1 MENLREIYEKRVT
14 DFSVNATA
22 LQSKYMRFSLIR
34 LVTFIVALA
43 VIILLFT
50 VHVGLGVA
58 GIVIFLLAFSRF
70 ITWHNAVKRDQELNE
85 NLVIINQKELSF
97 LDEDYSVFDGG
108 KRYVNPE
115 HPYTTDLDIFG
126 EHSYFQSTNRTAS
139 AIGHERLA
147 DYLRYPVDF
156 EEVTRRQISLKEL
169 KDKMIW
175 RQEFQAVGLA
185 TEDDI
190 THVEELKK
198 WLHEEP
204 YISNNSLWKT
214 LILITPF
221 LALGGLILWITLIP
235 WYAFILF
242 FLPAGYALKQ
252 TVERIN
258 ITHQQ
263 TNKAAKIL
271 AGYAK
276 MIQHI
281 EKQEFSA
288 PKLKELHDIFFLD
301 NKSASEQI
309 SKLSYII
316 SQLNLRNN
324 FFAIFFNFSVLWD
337 LKQVKKLE
345 EWRSAQKV
353 LLPKWFEALAE
364 FEALNSLATAYYN
377 NPDWTFPEINKA
389 AIVRA
394 EELGHPLIPK
404 AKRINNDISIPT
416 KGHLKLVTGSNM
428 AGKSTFMRTVGLNIV
443 LAQIGAPVAAK
454 KLSLPPLK
462 VYTSMRTEDALHEST
477 SSFYAEL
484 KRLKFII
491 AAVESGENIFF
502 LLDEILKGTNSRD
515 RHTGSKA
522 LIRQLIE
529 AKGSGIIATHDLDLG
544 VLEKQYDGAVE
555 NLRIEVQIHDGKLFF
570 DYKVKP
576 GVSESFNATILMSQ
590 MGIRIPKD
598 EI

>member
-1 MENLREIYEKRVT
+1 MENLREIYEKRVA
-14 DFSVNATA
+14 DFSANATT
-22 LQSKYMRFSLIR
+22 LQSKYVRFSLIR
-34 LVTFIVALA
+34 LVTFIIALA

-50 VHVGLGVA
+50 IHVGLGVA

-70 ITWHNAVKRDQELNE
+70 ITWHNAVKREQELNE
-85 NLVIINQKELSF
+85 NLVIINQKEISF

-108 KRYVNPE
+108 KRYVNAE

-147 DYLRYPVDF
+147 DYLRYPTDF
-156 EEVTRRQISLKEL
+156 EEITRRQISLAEL
-169 KDKMIW
+169 KDKMVW

-190 THVEELKK
+190 THVDKLKK

-204 YISNNSLWKT
+204 YISNNSLWKI
-214 LILITPF
+214 LILIAPF
-221 LALGGLILWITLIP
+221 LALGGLILWLTVIP
-235 WYAFILF
+235 WYVMILF
-242 FLPAGYALKQ
+242 FLPAAYALKQ
-252 TVERIN
+252 TVDRIN
-258 ITHQQ
+258 VTHKQ
-263 TNKAAKIL
+263 TNKAEKIL
-271 AGYAK
+271 AGYAA

-288 PKLKELHDIFFLD
+288 PKLRELRDVFFLE

-309 SKLSYII
+309 SELSYII

-337 LKQVKKLE
+337 LKQVKRLE
-345 EWRSAQKV
+345 RWRETQNI

-377 NPDWTFPEINKA
+377 NPDWTFPEVNKA

-443 LAQIGAPVAAK
+443 LAQIGAPVCAK

-491 AAVESGENIFF
+491 TAVESGENIFF

-544 VLEKQYDGAVE
+544 VLEKEYGGAVE

-576 GVSESFNATILMSQ
+576 GVSESFNATILMQQ
-590 MGIRIPKD
+590 MGIRIPAD

>member
-1 MENLREIYEKRVT
+1 MYNIFLIYHFKEALEIYEKRVA
-14 DFSVNATA
+14 DFSANATV
-22 LQSKYMRFSLIR
+22 LQSKYVRFSLIR

-43 VIILLFT
+43 LIILLFT

-58 GIVIFLLAFSRF
+58 GIVIFLLGFSRF
-70 ITWHNAVKRDQELNE
+70 ITWHNGVKREQELNE
-85 NLVIINQKELSF
+85 NLVIINQKEISF

-147 DYLRYPVDF
+147 DYLRYPTDF
-156 EEVTRRQISLKEL
+156 EEVLRRQKSLEEL

-214 LILITPF
+214 LII
-221 LALGGLILWITLIP
+221 LAPVLAIASLVLWLTLLP
-235 WYAFILF
+235 WYVIILF

-258 ITHQQ
+258 LTHQK
-263 TNKAAKIL
+263 TNKAEKIL
-271 AGYAK
+271 AGYAA

-288 PKLKELHDIFFLD
+288 PKLKGLRDVFFLE

-309 SKLSYII
+309 SQLSYII
-316 SQLNLRNN
+316 SQLNLRYN

-345 EWRSAQKV
+345 EWREAQNV

-364 FEALNSLATAYYN
+364 FEALNS
-377 NPDWTFPEINKA
+377 F
-389 AIVRA
+389 R
-394 EELGHPLIPK
+394 
-404 AKRINNDISIPT
+404 
-416 KGHLKLVTGSNM
+416 
-428 AGKSTFMRTVGLNIV
+428 
-443 LAQIGAPVAAK
+443 
-454 KLSLPPLK
+454 LSL
-462 VYTSMRTEDALHEST
+462 
-477 SSFYAEL
+477 
-484 KRLKFII
+484 KRNASIM
-491 AAVESGENIFF
+491 IF
-502 LLDEILKGTNSRD
+502 
-515 RHTGSKA
+515 
-522 LIRQLIE
+522 
-529 AKGSGIIATHDLDLG
+529 
-544 VLEKQYDGAVE
+544 
-555 NLRIEVQIHDGKLFF
+555 LF
-570 DYKVKP
+570 
-576 GVSESFNATILMSQ
+576 Q
-590 MGIRIPKD
+590 QKD
-598 EI
+598 I